1 MCSCFK
7 EVRGNGADGCEG
19 PRCARPVDGGGR
31 RGPAGGFLARSSARQ
46 PGVVLYDRMVM
57 AGAAAE
63 GCRLL
68 ATSDGDAATC
78 EEYVRRRLGAIPPRD
93 VFHVHDSGCTWEARC
108 EGGGAADVARVTV
121 RTEVRPLP
129 LLDGGATLLGMV
141 NERGNLVVEVT
152 ATAPTRASWAQE
164 SLNGASVNGKA
175 GEWRHE
181 G

>member
-1 MCSCFK
+1 MGRMGARARDA
-7 EVRGNGADGCEG
+7 RGQSTVEA
-19 PRCARPVDGGGR
+19 AVALPVV
-31 RGPAGGFLARSSARQ
+31 FLLVLLLVQ
-46 PGVVLYDRMVM
+46 PGIVLYDRMVM

-78 EEYVRRRLGAIPPRD
+78 EEY
-93 VFHVHDSGCTWEARC
+93 
-108 EGGGAADVARVTV
+108 
-121 RTEVRPLP
+121 VRPLP